1 MINVLSKKWLAITI
15 YIFLD
20 ILTIGLGMGVP
31 FFTIIF
37 GSLVGWLLP
46 EFLKLPPDLSLDSLR
61 KLLRAAALSVMVS
74 LAILGA
80 IWLPAALSWLR
91 NSSKD
96 LAQFGMPLILFEPR
110 ASFIGWICLMV
121 LISPFMQ
128 FLMTLLGGV
137 IKLAYFG
144 KGENQTT
151 DH

>member
-1 MINVLSKKWLAITI
+1 MNNILSKKRLAII
-15 YIFLD
+15 VYILLD
-20 ILTIGLGMGVP
+20 ILTIGVGMGVP

-37 GSLVGWLLP
+37 GFLVGWLLP
-46 EFLKLPPDLSLDSLR
+46 EFLALPPDLNLVSLR
-61 KLLRAAALSVMVS
+61 KLLRAAALSITVS
-74 LAILGA
+74 LAVLGV
-80 IWLPAALSWLR
+80 IWLPALSWLGDPAR
-91 NSSKD
+91 D